1 MRVGGGGGYHTIIS
15 PDITIVK
22 PSHCLIQSIKSSNHV
37 ITCTSISYSLSL
49 NKIVFPSLPPT
60 PPTPFSTPTKGFPL
74 SYLDF
79 FPIILTFPDSH
90 WFISPPPL
98 LVFPSPCPCSTTCY
112 IPSCGSQNPMMYK
125 GMTVS
130 VAINWSF
137 SGQWEPVTSV
147 GRTIITGHQYKQA
160 RPSTNDPSIINQ
172 AGTMIERDRE
182 RDGEK
187 NPLPCK
193 SLIKPIRLFWSK

>member
-1 MRVGGGGGYHTIIS
+1 MTLILSFMSQAFHEGWGGGGYNTIIS

-22 PSHCLIQSIKSSNHV
+22 PSHSLIQSIKSSNCYHMYIYFLFP
-37 ITCTSISYSLSL
+37 ITEQNSIPFSS
-49 NKIVFPSLPPT
+49 PLPPF
-60 PPTPFSTPTKGFPL
+60 FSTPTKGFPL
-74 SYLDF
+74 SCLAF
-79 FPIILTFPDSH
+79 FPIILTLPDSH
-90 WFISPPPL
+90 WFISPPP

-112 IPSCGSQNPMMYK
+112 TPSCGSQNPMMYK

-172 AGTMIERDRE
+172 AGTMIERE
-182 RDGEK
+182 RRRK
-187 NPLPCK
+187 K
-193 SLIKPIRLFWSK
+193 SPST